1 VIDRT
6 QTRAAHRALARV
18 AAAVP
23 AIKGLAIGLAA
34 ALFCVAVGAPL
45 PWMIGPLVAL
55 AACRSAGVDCEAP
68 PGGRQVGQWLIGT
81 ALGLYFTPLVAEL
94 VTRLW
99 WQLLLA
105 AFFALALGYFCGYL
119 VARVARIDRTTA
131 VFASVPAGAAEMAVL
146 GERYG
151 ARVDEVAAGQSLRL
165 MLVVIVV
172 PWVFA
177 ALKLHGADA
186 FQPGTTEVRGLG
198 LLALLACTLVGGLVL
213 QRAGL
218 ANAFVL
224 GALAVAIPLT
234 IAEVNLSAVPRW
246 LTNAA
251 QILLGCALGAR
262 FERSFL
268 RRAPRFVAAVG
279 LSVLAA
285 LVLSAMFGLA
295 LAAATGL
302 YPATLVLATAP
313 GGIAEMS
320 ITAKVLELGVPV
332 VTAFHVTR
340 VVLLLTCTGP
350 LFAWLRRRGR
360 ARRSRSS

>member
-1 VIDRT
+1 VTERS
-6 QTRAAHRALARV
+6 QPRAAQRRIARLAEAVRAA
-18 AAAVP
+18 
-23 AIKGLAIGLAA
+23 KGLSIGFAA

-55 AACRSAGVDCEAP
+55 AVCRSAGVDCETP
-68 PGGRQVGQWLIGT
+68 RGGRQAGQWLIGT

-131 VFASVPAGAAEMAVL
+131 VFASVPAGAAEMSVL

-165 MLVVIVV
+165 MLVVVV
-172 PWVFA
+172 IPWAFA
-177 ALKLHGADA
+177 ALGLHGADA
-186 FQPGTTEVRGLG
+186 FQPGITEVRGLG

-234 IAEVNLSAVPRW
+234 VAEINLSAVPRA

-251 QILLGCALGAR
+251 QLLLGCALGAR

-268 RRAPRFVAAVG
+268 KRAPRFVAAVG

-285 LVLSAMFGLA
+285 LLLSAIFGLA

-302 YPATLVLATAP
+302 HPATLVLATAP

-340 VVLLLTCTGP
+340 VVLLLTCTAP
-350 LFAWLRRRGR
+350 VFTWLRRRRR
-360 ARRSRSS
+360 ARHSKSS

>member
-1 VIDRT
+1 MIDRT
-6 QTRAAHRALARV
+6 QTRAARRAVARV

-23 AIKGLAIGLAA
+23 AVKGLAIGLAA
-34 ALFCVAVGAPL
+34 ALFCVAVSAPL

-55 AACRSAGVDCEAP
+55 AVCRSAGVDCEAP
-68 PGGRQVGQWLIGT
+68 PGGRQAGQWLIGT

-105 AFFALALGYFCGYL
+105 GFFALALGYLCGYV

-165 MLVVIVV
+165 MLVVIVI

-186 FQPGTTEVRGLG
+186 FQPGATEVRGLG
-198 LLALLACTLVGGLVL
+198 LVALLVATLAGGLVL

-224 GALAVAIPLT
+224 GALTVAIPLT

-251 QILLGCALGAR
+251 QLLLGCALGAR
-262 FERSFL
+262 FERNFL

-285 LVLSAMFGLA
+285 LVLSAIFGFA

-302 YPATLVLATAP
+302 HPATLVLATAP

-340 VVLLLTCTGP
+340 VVLLLTCTAP
-350 LFAWLRRRGR
+350 LFAWLRRR
-360 ARRSRSS
+360 RRVRGSRSS